1 MRANWLRYT
10 ILDWLQQAP
19 QTFYAL
25 LDKLWEIDQTVAVF
39 EVVEAISTIGQ
50 THTITTE
57 NLPGDGDRKYTL
69 KK

>member
-25 LDKLWEIDQTVAVF
+25 LDKLWEIDQTVDVF
-39 EVVEAISTIGQ
+39 EVVEV
-50 THTITTE
+50 ITSADWKRD
-57 NLPGDGDRKYTL
+57 NILRKM
-69 KK
+69 KIEQAEK